1 MEVLS
6 APFGNLLLCLLLKIC
21 FPPLACYIF
30 DTFILSK
37 LKACYHLFS
46 KPHITLCL
54 PDAMITC
61 MCHHTELFII
71 YPFLYNASFMG
82 DTVVIKFFV
91 TWIIKVRRIEN
102 SLQRTEEHYERKADD
117 IWNVSLSFKE
127 SISNLISLASRSW
140 LILGNVKEW
149 TFISYSSGD
158 QQGRGAA
165 TQPGICLLAVFHNG
179 RQWQHVW
186 CRSRGQGK
194 EEVKSSLFQ
203 EPKPSPVRKAS
214 ICLQGQSPDNLTNFL
229 KLSPV
234 NMIVSVSRSQQRTL
248 CKCTQAIEAKHHKQ
262 VSPP

>member
-1 MEVLS
+1 MFWV
-6 APFGNLLLCLLLKIC
+6 PHFLLCLLLKIC

-30 DTFILSK
+30 DTFTLSK

-46 KPHITLCL
+46 KAHITLCL
-54 PDAMITC
+54 SDAIITH

-71 YPFLYNASFMG
+71 YPLLYNASFMR

-102 SLQRTEEHYERKADD
+102 SLQRTEEHYGRKADD

-127 SISNLISLASRSW
+127 SISIFISLDTRSW
-140 LILGNVKEW
+140 PILGNVKEW

-158 QQGRGAA
+158 RQGRGAA
-165 TQPGICLLAVFHNG
+165 TQPGICLLAALFHNG

-214 ICLQGQSPDNLTNFL
+214 ICLQGQSPGDLTNFL
-229 KLSPV
+229 KLPAV
-234 NMIVSVSRSQQRTL
+234 NMIVSVPRSQQGTL
-248 CKCTQAIEAKHHKQ
+248 CKCTQAVEAKHHNR
-262 VSPP
+262 